1 MFSTVSHIMVRRVG
15 SCTLTGGAIVP
26 IYDAYLF
33 LDVSC
38 RVVVSLYIV
47 QSYLYMSCS
56 RTWICRVVV
65 PLYVV

>member
-1 MFSTVSHIMVRRVG
+1 MARNNTIMYLAESDWDAYVFSTVSRIMIRRVG
-15 SCTLTGGAIVP
+15 SCTLTGGVIVP

-47 QSYLYMSCS
+47 
-56 RTWICRVVV
+56 
-65 PLYVV
+65 